1 MIISAFDPNSKSSI
15 TNDKASASAL
25 IVLAVFILFGM
36 IMIERFGRSSSSVTL
51 GPRRRELYANDIAL
65 PLILGSSFGSHRS
78 GSGFGGGDF
87 GGFGGGMSGG
97 GGAGG
102 SW

>member
-1 MIISAFDPNSKSSI
+1 MNRKFLNC
-15 TNDKASASAL
+15 
-25 IVLAVFILFGM
+25 LAVGA
-36 IMIERFGRSSSSVTL
+36 L
-51 GPRRRELYANDIAL
+51 GTAL
-65 PLILGSSFGSHRS
+65 ALAAPAFAR
-78 GSGFGGGDF
+78 